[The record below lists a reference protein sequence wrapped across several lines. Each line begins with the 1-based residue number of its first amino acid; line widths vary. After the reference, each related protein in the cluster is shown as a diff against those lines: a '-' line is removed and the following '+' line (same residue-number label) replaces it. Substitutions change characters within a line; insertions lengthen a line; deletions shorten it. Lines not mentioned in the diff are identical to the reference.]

1 MTTGEGREPI
11 GSLPSPRPSRL
22 SNALR
27 GGVFRFIVVAL
38 IDTLLISAVPA
49 LIASGS
55 WTLLGLVGLIA
66 LIINFAYLSPRTQA
80 LRWLTPGLIFLLLF
94 VVWPLVYTTYVSL
107 TNYQTGNVLSKE
119 QVIDQLERQVIQSTG
134 EGVDF
139 RLDVYQDGGGQLAFL
154 LTDPSGASYFGIP
167 RPRTDQPLEDP
178 LLDPAELGSTDADG
192 DGVPE
197 QIGDFAL
204 IAPLQRFQLANQLEN
219 LVLDIPGQGIAQV
232 QTTTAARLVAGGSR
246 YVYDPATDTLFDAL
260 ENVTCVVAEGNFV
273 CPDRRRIDPGFR
285 TVVGFRNYVDLFT
298 NRSLQGPFF
307 KVFGWNMA
315 FALLSVLL
323 PFAVGLLFANAL
335 QDDRMRGKPFYRS
348 LLILPYAIPG
358 FISIIIWRGL
368 LNDQIGPV
376 NNMLSAIG
384 IGDIPW
390 LLDPLWAKVSLIL
403 VNVWLGFPYMFLI
416 CSGALQAVPH
426 ELKEAARVDG
436 AGAGRVFRTI
446 TLPLLL
452 VGTAPL
458 LIGSFGFN
466 FNNFALPFILTNGGP
481 PVPAAAVPVGE
492 TDLLITFTFKL
503 AVSSGRGNQYALAS
517 AIVIIIFFL
526 VATLSAISF
535 RYTRRLEEV
544 YGNV

>member
-11 GSLPSPRPSRL
+11 GSLPSPRWADRL
-22 SNALR
+22 K
-27 GGVFRFIVVAL
+27 GGVVRLVTVGL
-38 IDTLLISAVPA
+38 IDALLVSMVPA
-49 LIASGS
+49 LIASES
-55 WTLLGLVGLIA
+55 WTLTGLIA
-66 LIINFAYLSPRTQA
+66 VIAVIVNFSYLSPRTQA

-94 VVWPLVYTTYVSL
+94 IVWPLIYTTYVSL
-107 TNYQTGNVLSKE
+107 TNYQTGNVLSKG

-139 RLDVYQDGGGQLAFL
+139 RLDVFQNGAGELAFL
-154 LTDPSGASYFGIP
+154 LTDPSGPAYFGIP
-167 RPRTDQPLEDP
+167 RPRTDEPLENP
-178 LLDPAELGSTDADG
+178 LLDPAALGQTDADG

-197 QIGDFAL
+197 QIGDYTL
-204 IAPLQRFQLANQLEN
+204 IPPLGRFQIANQLEN
-219 LVLDIPGQGIAQV
+219 LVLDIPDQGIAQV

-246 YVYDPATDTLFDAL
+246 YRYDPATDTLLDVQ
-260 ENVTCVVAEGNFV
+260 EDVVCVVEEGNFV
-273 CPDRRRIDPGFR
+273 CPDGRRIDPGFR

-298 NRSLQGPFF
+298 NRALQGPFF
-307 KVFGWNMA
+307 KVFAWNLA
-315 FALLSVLL
+315 FALLSVVI

-335 QDDRMRGKPFYRS
+335 QDDRMRGKPLYRS
-348 LLILPYAIPG
+348 LLILPYAIPS

-376 NNMLSAIG
+376 NNLLNAIG
-384 IGDIPW
+384 IGDVSW
-390 LLDPLWAKVSLIL
+390 LLDPVWAKVSLIL

-436 AGAGRVFRTI
+436 ASAARVFRTI

-466 FNNFALPFILTNGGP
+466 FNNFTLPFILTNGGP

-517 AIVIIIFFL
+517 AIVILIFFI
-526 VATLSAISF
+526 VATISAITF

>member
-11 GSLPSPRPSRL
+11 GSLPSPRSSRL

-27 GGVFRFIVVAL
+27 GGAFRFIVVAL
-38 IDTLLISAVPA
+38 IDALLISAVPA

-55 WTLLGLVGLIA
+55 WTLLGLIGVIA
-66 LIINFAYLSPRTQA
+66 LIINVAYLSPRTQA
-80 LRWLTPGLIFLLLF
+80 LRWLTPGLVFLLLF

-107 TNYQTGNVLSKE
+107 TNYQTGNVLSKD

-139 RLDVYQDGGGQLAFL
+139 RLDVYQDAAGQLAFL
-154 LTDPSGASYFGIP
+154 LADPSGASYFGIP
-167 RPRTDQPLEDP
+167 RPRTDEPLEDP
-178 LLDPAELGSTDADG
+178 LLDPTALGATDADG

-197 QIGDFAL
+197 QIGDFAF
-204 IAPLQRFQLANQLEN
+204 IPPLQRFQLANQLED

-232 QTTTAARLVAGGSR
+232 QTTSSARLAAGGSR

-260 ENVTCVVAEGNFV
+260 ENVTCVVEEGNFA
-273 CPDRRRIDPGFR
+273 CPDGRKIDPGFR

-376 NNMLSAIG
+376 NNLLNAIG
-384 IGDIPW
+384 IGDVPW

-436 AGAGRVFRTI
+436 ASASRVFRTI

-517 AIVIIIFFL
+517 AIVILIFFL

>member
-1 MTTGEGREPI
+1 M
-11 GSLPSPRPSRL
+11 GSLPSPRSSRL

-27 GGVFRFIVVAL
+27 GGAFRFIVVAL
-38 IDTLLISAVPA
+38 IDALLISAVPA

-55 WTLLGLVGLIA
+55 WTLLGLIGVIA
-66 LIINFAYLSPRTQA
+66 LIINLAYLSPRTQA
-80 LRWLTPGLIFLLLF
+80 LRWLTPGLVFLLLF

-107 TNYQTGNVLSKE
+107 TNYQTGNVLSKD

-139 RLDVYQDGGGQLAFL
+139 RLDVYQDGAGQLAFL
-154 LTDPSGASYFGIP
+154 LADPSGASYFGIP
-167 RPRTDQPLEDP
+167 RPRTDEPLEDP
-178 LLDPAELGSTDADG
+178 LLDPTALGATDADG

-197 QIGDFAL
+197 QIGDFAF
-204 IAPLQRFQLANQLEN
+204 IPPLQRFQLANQLEN

-232 QTTTAARLVAGGSR
+232 QTTSSARLVAGGSR

-260 ENVTCVVAEGNFV
+260 ENVTCVVEEGNFA
-273 CPDRRRIDPGFR
+273 CPDGRKIDPGFR

-376 NNMLSAIG
+376 NNLLNAIG
-384 IGDIPW
+384 IGDVPW

-436 AGAGRVFRTI
+436 ASASRVFRTI

-517 AIVIIIFFL
+517 AIVILIFFL

>member
-1 MTTGEGREPI
+1 MTTGEGGEAI
-11 GSLPSPRPSRL
+11 SSLPSPRRESRL
-22 SNALR
+22 K
-27 GGVFRFIVVAL
+27 GGIVRFIAVAL
-38 IDTLLISAVPA
+38 IDALLISAVPA
-49 LIASGS
+49 LIAARS
-55 WTLLGLVGLIA
+55 WTLLGLVGFVA
-66 LIINFAYLSPRTQA
+66 LLVNFAYLSPRTQA

-107 TNYQTGNVLSKE
+107 TNYQTGNVLTKE
-119 QVIDQLERQVIQSTG
+119 QVIEQLERQVIQSSG
-134 EGVDF
+134 EGTDF
-139 RLDVYQDGGGQLAFL
+139 RLDVYQDGAGQLAFL
-154 LTDPSGASYFGIP
+154 LADPAGPSYFGIP
-167 RPRTDQPLEDP
+167 RPRTDEPIEDS
-178 LLDPAELGSTDADG
+178 LLDPVALGSTDSDG
-192 DGVPE
+192 DGIPE
-197 QIGDFAL
+197 QIGDYTL
-204 IAPLQRFQLANQLEN
+204 IPPLGRFQIANQLEN

-246 YVYDPATDTLFDAL
+246 YVYDPATDTILDVL
-260 ENVTCVVAEGNFV
+260 ENVTCVVEEGNFV
-273 CPDRRRIDPGFR
+273 CADGRRLDPGFR
-285 TVVGFRNYVDLFT
+285 TLVGFRNYTDLFT
-298 NRSLQGPFF
+298 NRGLQGPFF
-307 KVFGWNMA
+307 KVFGWNVV
-315 FALLSVLL
+315 FALLSVVL
-323 PFAVGLLFANAL
+323 PFSVGLLFANAL
-335 QDDRMRGKPFYRS
+335 QDDRIRGKAIYRS

-376 NNMLSAIG
+376 NNMLNAVG
-384 IGDIPW
+384 IGDVPW
-390 LLDPLWAKVSLIL
+390 LLDPFWAKVALIL

-436 AGAGRVFRTI
+436 AGPARVFRTI

-458 LIGSFGFN
+458 LIGAFGFN

-481 PVPAAAVPVGE
+481 PVPGAAVPVGE

-503 AVSSGRGNQYALAS
+503 AVASGRGNSYALGS
-517 AIVIIIFFL
+517 AIVILIFFI
-526 VATLSAISF
+526 VATISAISF